1 MLTRRGRRW
10 EFGLFCEGLGK
21 EKPILLRGSVEA
33 GPSVG
38 QRSRITALYCTSRPG
53 WR

>member
-10 EFGLFCEGLGK
+10 ELGLFCEGLGK

-33 GPSVG
+33 VQDVG
-38 QRSRITALYCTSRPG
+38 QRSRITVLYCTLRPG